1 MVEIHNEINCISH
14 LMWGH
19 NERSKRG
26 CPWIEPFTRRFI
38 MDYHVFAKLIR
49 MDIFTTL

>member
-1 MVEIHNEINCISH
+1 MVEIYNEINCVSH

-26 CPWIEPFTRRFI
+26 CPWIEPFSRHFI
-38 MDYHVFAKLIR
+38 MDYHVFTKLIR